1 MRYPN
6 PDNRPQEKTL
16 EQPTTTVTPE
26 IKAEADRCVLC
37 GLCLPH
43 CPTYIEYKEEAE
55 SPRGRISLIQGLATG
70 ELEATPKLQAH
81 LDSCL
86 LCRACEAKCPSGVRF
101 GWLMDKTRETI
112 AEISPTSHPETTRI
126 KQLATD
132 KKRQQQ
138 TARWLSLY
146 QRSGLQKLARYSGLV
161 KLSGQET
168 LEQQLPQIPPPKP
181 WREHY
186 PAQGK
191 RVGSVALF
199 TGCIASTFD
208 STTLDA
214 AIQLLTYCGYDLH
227 LPAAQTCCGAMH
239 LHSGEKMA
247 AEQLCQQNHKAFAD
261 LEIEQ
266 IIFTASGCGATLSEL
281 EQFNGRVTEISAFLC
296 QIQWPQ
302 KECFRPF
309 SKRVAIHDPCSLKN
323 VLRGAD
329 APYQLLRKIPAIEL
343 ISLPGNERCCGA
355 AGTYMI
361 EHPEMAE
368 TLRDDKLESIKALQ
382 PEILV
387 TSNIG
392 CSWHLAAGI
401 KKAGKKIET
410 MHPITLL
417 TRQLIPI

>member
-1 MRYPN
+1 M
-6 PDNRPQEKTL
+6 K
-16 EQPTTTVTPE
+16 QPTTTATPE
-26 IKAEADRCVLC
+26 IKTEADRCVLC

-43 CPTYIEYKEEAE
+43 CPTYIEHKEEAE

-101 GWLMDKTRETI
+101 GWLMDKTREAI
-112 AEISPTSHPETTRI
+112 AEISPHPHPETTRI

-138 TARWLSLY
+138 TARWLSIY
-146 QRSGLQKLARYSGLV
+146 QRSGLQKLARHSGLV
-161 KLSGQET
+161 KLSGQKK
-168 LEQQLPQIPPPKP
+168 LEQQLPPIPPPKQ

-186 PAQGK
+186 LAQGK
-191 RVGSVALF
+191 KRGTVALF

-208 STTLDA
+208 SITVDA

-227 LPAAQTCCGAMH
+227 IPAQQTCCGAMH
-239 LHSGEKMA
+239 LHSGEKTV
-247 AEQLCQQNHKAFAD
+247 AEQLCQQNHQAFANP
-261 LEIEQ
+261 EIEQ

-281 EQFNGRVTEISAFLC
+281 EQFNGRVTEISTFLC
-296 QIQWPQ
+296 QIKWPQ
-302 KECFRPF
+302 KNCFRPLK
-309 SKRVAIHDPCSLKN
+309 KRVAIHDPCSLKN
-323 VLRGAD
+323 VLRSAD
-329 APYQLLRKIPAIEL
+329 APYQLLKKIPAIEL

-368 TLRDDKLESIKALQ
+368 TLRDDKLEAITALQ

-392 CSWHLAAGI
+392 CSWHLGVGI
-401 KKAGKKIET
+401 KKAGEKIEI

-417 TRQLIPI
+417 TRQLTP